1 MTVKVK
7 CKTIFN
13 LMTVVGLII
22 FSTALSACNL
32 RFLKSTEE
40 ESADN
45 KSDRIEI
52 NCLQKLSKSV
62 DNTNSIDSLASKGK
76 PILIVIH
83 GDTESGTF
91 RPHISIEPSGQRVR
105 HEHDLNQA
113 STNTKSF
120 FSHDQ
125 GLHVQIKDDE
135 SLALGSPILETQYF
149 SLAVQTL
156 IWQIKYGIPDTRITS
171 EKPPKNENSVQDLQS
186 RLDWQ
191 KFLKQKDVL
200 IKNCQISTKKI
211 KKKR

>member
-1 MTVKVK
+1 MTGKY
-7 CKTIFN
+7 KTIFN
-13 LMTVVGLII
+13 LMIIVGLII
-22 FSTALSACNL
+22 FSTTLSACNL
-32 RFLKSTEE
+32 RFSKSPEE
-40 ESADN
+40 ESDN
-45 KSDRIEI
+45 KKSDRLEI

-62 DNTNSIDSLASKGK
+62 NINHSIDSPSSKNK
-76 PILIVIH
+76 PTLIVIH
-83 GDTESGTF
+83 GDTKSDTF
-91 RPHISIEPSGQRVR
+91 RPHMSIEPNGQRVR
-105 HEHDLNQA
+105 YETDLNQA

-120 FSHDQ
+120 FSHEE

-135 SLALGSPILETQYF
+135 RLALGSPILETQYF

-191 KFLKQKDVL
+191 KLLKQKDVL

-211 KKKR
+211 KIKS